1 MPRACRSRSGTF
13 GGERVGRRGVTF
25 HTASHCGENGWAVF
39 PPSSTLS
46 FPAEILTLFL
56 FFPPS
61 FFSQTLGTVRP
72 LANLAES
79 ITLPRNRSHF
89 SIVCSDNFR
98 SRGFFFWRQ
107 KYLRDL
113 FVLDLQRSW
122 CSSEEQIQTD
132 TSTGYV
138 VLHSGGN
145 WIFSSASG
153 ICTADELLS
162 LADASGFVGKSQ
174 DETKNGAGG
183 PMTSSLYLNWRRL
196 DGRQKAS
203 ACLTLHTPGKGNP
216 KVSGICLIRSSASQ
230 PGFQNVISSASQ
242 SC

>member
-98 SRGFFFWRQ
+98 SRGFFSGDKNIPVIFVCFRPTAFLVFFRRTNPNRYFHWLCRLALWWQ
-107 KYLRDL
+107 LDFQFCLRH
-113 FVLDLQRSW
+113 
-122 CSSEEQIQTD
+122 
-132 TSTGYV
+132 
-138 VLHSGGN
+138 LHSRRAAK
-145 WIFSSASG
+145 FSRRKRFCRQESG
-153 ICTADELLS
+153 
-162 LADASGFVGKSQ
+162 
-174 DETKNGAGG
+174 
-183 PMTSSLYLNWRRL
+183 
-196 DGRQKAS
+196 
-203 ACLTLHTPGKGNP
+203 
-216 KVSGICLIRSSASQ
+216 
-230 PGFQNVISSASQ
+230 
-242 SC
+242 

>member
-1 MPRACRSRSGTF
+1 MS
-13 GGERVGRRGVTF
+13 E
-25 HTASHCGENGWAVF
+25 E
-39 PPSSTLS
+39 TL
-46 FPAEILTLFL
+46 PALSAATTTGCCAALCCA
-56 FFPPS
+56 
-61 FFSQTLGTVRP
+61 VRP
-72 LANLAES
+72 LL
-79 ITLPRNRSHF
+79 L
-89 SIVCSDNFR
+89 
-98 SRGFFFWRQ
+98 
-107 KYLRDL
+107 
-113 FVLDLQRSW
+113 
-122 CSSEEQIQTD
+122 SEEAFINFFASGTD
-132 TSTGYV
+132 
-138 VLHSGGN
+138 
-145 WIFSSASG
+145 SASG